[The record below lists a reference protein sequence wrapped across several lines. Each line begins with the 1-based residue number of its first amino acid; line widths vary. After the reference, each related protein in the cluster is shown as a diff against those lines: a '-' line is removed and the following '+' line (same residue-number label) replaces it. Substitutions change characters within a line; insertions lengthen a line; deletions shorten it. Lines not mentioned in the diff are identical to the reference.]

1 MKKRYLLFL
10 LISMSSLAQF
20 KPADFDNAMEL
31 MYGSSQQKA
40 LSNLEALEKKY
51 PTEAQVI
58 FLRGF
63 YQYRDGDQNGAMMN
77 ISNAIKSNPKFAF
90 AYGARATLFSAKGML
105 DKAISDMT
113 TAITIEPKNTE
124 FYYKRAEYYS
134 KNQQNQEALNDY
146 KKIIQL
152 TPIDFN
158 AYYEAATVTN
168 LMNSD
173 GDIFFKEA
181 YLVKGIQKDSVDFLY
196 AKYLM
201 NAKRFD
207 DAKSVMESALV
218 DEKNFDGDDLQI
230 AAIIFYKTKE
240 YQKSAEYFKKAIAKK
255 PGDIN
260 FRCNL
265 ASVYID
271 LKDWQKVKETAEG
284 ALDLDPNY
292 PLSNMYM
299 AIGLKWT
306 GNETLGLEYEAKA
319 KRLDAEQNQNQN

>member
-1 MKKRYLLFL
+1 MKKRYLVFL
-10 LISMSSLAQF
+10 LISISSWAQF

-31 MYGSSQQKA
+31 MYGSSQRKA

-168 LMNSD
+168 LMNSN
-173 GDIFFKEA
+173 GDVFFKEA
-181 YLVKGIQKDSVDFLY
+181 YLVKGIQKYSVDFLY

-201 NAKRFD
+201 NARRFD
-207 DAKSVMESALV
+207 EAKPVMESALA

>member
-1 MKKRYLLFL
+1 M
-10 LISMSSLAQF
+10 SMSSWAQF
-20 KPADFDNAMEL
+20 KQTDFDNAMKL
-31 MYGSSQQKA
+31 LDGSDQQKA

-51 PTEAQVI
+51 PKEAQVL

-63 YQYRDGDQNGAMMN
+63 YQFRDGDQNGAMMN
-77 ISNAIKSNPKFAF
+77 ISNAIKINPKFAS
-90 AYGARATLFSAKGML
+90 AYGARAILFSVKGML

-113 TAITIEPKNTE
+113 AAIAIEPKNVD
-124 FYYKRAEYYS
+124 FYYRRAEYYS
-134 KNQQNQEALNDY
+134 KNQQNQEAINDY
-146 KKIIQL
+146 KTIIQL
-152 TPIDFN
+152 SPADITP
-158 AYYEAATVTN
+158 YYEAATLTN
-168 LMNSD
+168 LMNAN
-173 GDIFFKEA
+173 GDAFFTQA
-181 YLVKGIQKDSVDFLY
+181 YMVKGIQKFVVDFMY
-196 AKYLM
+196 AKFLM
-201 NAKRFD
+201 NTKRFD
-207 DAKSVMESALV
+207 DAKPVIEAALIG
-218 DEKNFDGDDLQI
+218 EKEFDGDDLQM

-240 YQKSAEYFKKAIAKK
+240 YQKSVEYFKKAIAKK

-306 GNETLGLEYEAKA
+306 GNERLGLEYEAKA
-319 KRLDAEQNQNQN
+319 KRLDAKQNKN

>member
-1 MKKRYLLFL
+1 M
-10 LISMSSLAQF
+10 SMSSWAQF
-20 KPADFDNAMEL
+20 KQSDFDNAMKL
-31 MYGSSQQKA
+31 LDGSDQQKA

-51 PTEAQVI
+51 PKDAQVI

-77 ISNAIKSNPKFAF
+77 ISNAIKINPKFAS
-90 AYGARATLFSAKGML
+90 AYGARAVLFSAKGML
-105 DKAISDMT
+105 DKSISDMT
-113 TAITIEPKNTE
+113 AAIAIEPKNVD
-124 FYYKRAEYYS
+124 FYYRRADYYS
-134 KNQQNQEALNDY
+134 KNQQNQEAINDY

-152 TPIDFN
+152 TPVDFN
-158 AYYEAATVTN
+158 AYYEAAILTN
-168 LMNSD
+168 LMNAN
-173 GDIFFKEA
+173 GDLFFKEA
-181 YLVKGIQKDSVDFLY
+181 YLVKGIQKYSVDFLY

-207 DAKSVMESALV
+207 EAKPAIESALV
-218 DEKNFDGDDLQI
+218 DEKNFDGDDLQL

-240 YQKSAEYFKKAIAKK
+240 YQKSTEYFKKAIAKK

-284 ALDLDPNY
+284 ALALNPNY

-306 GNETLGLEYEAKA
+306 GNESLGLQYEVKA
-319 KRLDAEQNQNQN
+319 KRLDAEQNKN

>member
-1 MKKRYLLFL
+1 ML
-10 LISMSSLAQF
+10 LISMVSSAQF
-20 KPADFDNAMEL
+20 KQSDFDNAMKL
-31 MYGSSQQKA
+31 LDGSDQQKA

-51 PTEAQVI
+51 PKEAQVL

-63 YQYRDGDQNGAMMN
+63 YQFRDGDQNGAMMN
-77 ISNAIKSNPKFAF
+77 ISNAIKINPKFAS
-90 AYGARATLFSAKGML
+90 AYGARAVLFSAKGML
-105 DKAISDMT
+105 DKSISDMT
-113 TAITIEPKNTE
+113 AAIAIEPKNVD
-124 FYYKRAEYYS
+124 FYYRRADYYS
-134 KNQQNQEALNDY
+134 KNQQNQEAINDY

-152 TPIDFN
+152 TPVDFN
-158 AYYEAATVTN
+158 AYYEAAILTN
-168 LMNSD
+168 LMNAN
-173 GDIFFKEA
+173 GDLFFKEA
-181 YLVKGIQKDSVDFLY
+181 YLVKGIQKYSVDFLY

-207 DAKSVMESALV
+207 EAKPAIESALV
-218 DEKNFDGDDLQI
+218 DEKNFDGDDLQL

-240 YQKSAEYFKKAIAKK
+240 YQKSTEYFKKAIAKK

-284 ALDLDPNY
+284 ALALNPNY

-306 GNETLGLEYEAKA
+306 GNESLGLQYEVKA
-319 KRLDAEQNQNQN
+319 KRLDAEQNKN

>member
-1 MKKRYLLFL
+1 MKKRYLLLL
-10 LISMSSLAQF
+10 LISISTWAQF
-20 KPADFDNAMEL
+20 KQSDFDNAMEL

-40 LSNLEALEKKY
+40 LSNLEVLEKKY
-51 PTEAQVI
+51 PKEAQVI

-77 ISNAIKSNPKFAF
+77 ISNAIKTNPKFAF

-113 TAITIEPKNTE
+113 AAIAIEPKNTE

-134 KNQQNQEALNDY
+134 KNQQLQEAVNDY

-152 TPIDFN
+152 TPVDFN
-158 AYYEAATVTN
+158 AYYEAATLTSQKN
-168 LMNSD
+168 AN
-173 GDIFFKEA
+173 GDVFFKEA
-181 YLVKGIQKDSVDFLY
+181 YSVKGIQKISVDFLY

-207 DAKSVMESALV
+207 EAKPAMESALV
-218 DEKNFDGDDLQI
+218 DEKNFDGDDLQT
-230 AAIIFYKTKE
+230 AAIIFYKTKD
-240 YQKSAEYFKKAIAKK
+240 YQKSAEYFQKAIAKK

-306 GNETLGLEYEAKA
+306 GNERLGLEYEAKA
-319 KRLDAEQNQNQN
+319 KRLDAEQNQN

>member
-1 MKKRYLLFL
+1 MKTTTLLVL
-10 LISMSSLAQF
+10 LLCNIGFAQIS
-20 KPADFDNAMEL
+20 KPDFNNALEL
-31 MYGSSQQKA
+31 IYGSSQQKA

-51 PTEAQVI
+51 PKDAQVI

-77 ISNAIKSNPKFAF
+77 ISNAIKINPQFAF

-105 DKAISDMT
+105 DKSILDMT
-113 TAITIEPKNTE
+113 SAIAIEQKNVE

-134 KNQQNQEALNDY
+134 KNQQNQEAINDY
-146 KKIIQL
+146 KTIIQL
-152 TPIDFN
+152 TPTDLN
-158 AYYEAATVTN
+158 AYYEAATLAQLTDAN
-168 LMNSD
+168 
-173 GDIFFKEA
+173 GDAFFTQA
-181 YLVKGIQKDSVDFLY
+181 YSAKGIKKYAVDFMY
-196 AKYLM
+196 AKFLM

-207 DAKSVMESALV
+207 AAKPLIESALV
-218 DEKNFDGDDLQI
+218 GEKDFDGDDLQI
-230 AAIIFYKTKE
+230 PAIIFYKTKN
-240 YQKSAEYFKKAIAKK
+240 YQKSVEYFQKAIAKK

-284 ALDLDPNY
+284 ALALYPDY

-306 GNETLGLEYEAKA
+306 GNERLGLEYEAKA
-319 KRLDAEQNQNQN
+319 KRLDAEQNKN